1 MTFTVGNAPK
11 PADSPEVLARV
22 HEGLELVN
30 IVARQMRRQFGDH
43 VHVDDLASQGR
54 EALLAAARSYDPDRG
69 VPFQR
74 WANLR
79 IRGAM
84 IDYARQSGT
93 LPKRVYRKLR
103 ALQAAE
109 HLSAARAEQPL
120 ATAHATHATPA
131 TPEQADQA
139 VGDELASAAMAMAL
153 GFLSMRH
160 NDALDHAKD
169 PDHSPESNVSYAELI
184 ARVKAAVA
192 ELPLQERTLL
202 QRHYFEDVNLDEA
215 SRELGLSKSWGSRLH
230 ARGVEALAK
239 ALRPSTREP

>member
-1 MTFTVGNAPK
+1 VGFTVGNAPK
-11 PADSPEVLARV
+11 PADSPEVVARV

-43 VHVDDLASQGR
+43 VHLDDLASQGR
-54 EALLAAARSYDPDRG
+54 EALLAAARSYDPERG

-120 ATAHATHATPA
+120 ATAPTTPD
-131 TPEQADQA
+131 QADQA

-160 NDALDHAKD
+160 NEALEHAKD
-169 PDHSPESNVSYAELI
+169 PDHSPESNVSYAELV

-239 ALRPSTREP
+239 VLRPSTREP

>member
-1 MTFTVGNAPK
+1 MGNAPK
-11 PADSPEVLARV
+11 PADSPEVVARV

-43 VHVDDLASQGR
+43 VHLDDLASQGR
-54 EALLAAARSYDPDRG
+54 EALLAAARSYDPERG

-120 ATAHATHATPA
+120 ATAPTTPD
-131 TPEQADQA
+131 QADQA

-160 NDALDHAKD
+160 NEALEHAKD
-169 PDHSPESNVSYAELI
+169 PDHSPESNVSYAELV

-239 ALRPSTREP
+239 VLRPSTREP